1 MPRSGRRVVID
12 RRPLWII
19 VLSRSRPLFMLAL
32 GALIFWAIKVVPA
45 EGLSDTA
52 RGALAVF
59 GICIFYWMFEVLP
72 IMITGLLAIVLL
84 PLSGVMSSKDAYAQF
99 GNEAV
104 FFILG
109 AFMLAAAMM
118 KSGLSARLALTILR
132 RFGHRPVAMLRAI
145 YVLNGVMSFFM
156 SEHAVAAMTFPIVVE
171 IATALKLRPWRSTY
185 GKALFIAL
193 AWGTSIGGIGTLLGG
208 ARAPLAIGM
217 LREVTGRGFS
227 FVEWA
232 MLNIPLSLLLMVVG
246 WVLIRLWFPID
257 LKDIS
262 AAEHAIE
269 ERLQRT
275 GRMTLQE
282 AAIAVVMVLTVG
294 CWIVLGEEFG
304 LANIALAAVAVLFAF
319 SVVQWRDIEGYV
331 NWGLILMYG
340 GAIALGSALNRSGA
354 AAWLSQMTLSQWAI
368 GPNSVAFLVS
378 FAAIVFTEVMSNSA
392 AVAILMPVSIAVAQQ
407 LGLDP
412 RAMAPL
418 VAVPAGMGLMLP
430 IGTPAN
436 AIAFSSGYLRIQD
449 MVIPGLIMDL
459 IALCI
464 FNLLVHY
471 YWPLLGVTM

>member
-1 MPRSGRRVVID
+1 
-12 RRPLWII
+12 
-19 VLSRSRPLFMLAL
+19 
-32 GALIFWAIKVVPA
+32 
-45 EGLSDTA
+45 
-52 RGALAVF
+52 
-59 GICIFYWMFEVLP
+59 
-72 IMITGLLAIVLL
+72 
-84 PLSGVMSSKDAYAQF
+84 
-99 GNEAV
+99 
-104 FFILG
+104 
-109 AFMLAAAMM
+109 
-118 KSGLSARLALTILR
+118 
-132 RFGHRPVAMLRAI
+132 
-145 YVLNGVMSFFM
+145 
-156 SEHAVAAMTFPIVVE
+156 
-171 IATALKLRPWRSTY
+171 
-185 GKALFIAL
+185 
-193 AWGTSIGGIGTLLGG
+193 
-208 ARAPLAIGM
+208 
-217 LREVTGRGFS
+217 
-227 FVEWA
+227 
-232 MLNIPLSLLLMVVG
+232 
-246 WVLIRLWFPID
+246 
-257 LKDIS
+257 
-262 AAEHAIE
+262 
-269 ERLQRT
+269 
-275 GRMTLQE
+275 
-282 AAIAVVMVLTVG
+282 
-294 CWIVLGEEFG
+294 
-304 LANIALAAVAVLFAF
+304 VLFAF